1 MGRGVHPGGG
11 FLQSLSMPDKL
22 TLFKLVR
29 VLLGSVIVFESVSVY
44 LEDLKLREGRILD
57 IRVDHQ
63 GGS

>member
-1 MGRGVHPGGG
+1 
-11 FLQSLSMPDKL
+11 MPDKL